1 MNKIFKLITSISF
14 LFFSIN
20 AALSEENFFNEALKM
35 YQNEKYEDARF
46 MLERNIVFNPKDAK
60 SYLYLAKIYNHEEDQ
75 NKEEYNL
82 ETTLLIEPNNEE
94 AILMLMKIAL
104 KKSNYSKVNDLS
116 QTFIKVCKKLCD
128 ENNEIQKSLK
138 NIEPATMSLDQNL
151 NKILIIDF
159 GSQFTQLIA
168 RRIRELGV
176 FSEIVSHKKIKIK
189 HIDKSIKGIILSGGP
204 LNVYEINK
212 YSFDKKIINLSIPI
226 LGICFGHQILSK
238 LNGGRVKQSKHREF
252 GLANIYKKNESL
264 LIKNFFNKQKSKKVW
279 MSHADQV
286 SKLPKNFKVIASST
300 NSKFAIV
307 ENKLNKFYGIQF
319 HPEVTHTENGKKL
332 ISNFIFLICKIK
344 RNWSSKDQ
352 KIQLIKEV
360 KDQVGSE
367 KVICALSGGVD
378 SSVVAQLLNKA
389 IGKKLYCIFVNT
401 GLLRKNEEVQVVQT
415 FKKRLKI
422 NLIYVNAEKEFLK
435 KLHNVSD
442 PEKKRKIIGN
452 LFIKIFERYAK
463 KIKNVKFL
471 AQGTLYPD
479 LIESRSVTGSQTSK
493 IKSHHN
499 VGGLPKKMKLKLV
512 EPLKF
517 LFKDEVR
524 KLGLELN
531 LNKDIISRH
540 PFPGP
545 GLAIRMPGLITNE
558 KIKILKEADYYFI
571 QALRDHGLYHKIW
584 QAYAA
589 LLPVKTVGVMGDN
602 RTYEY
607 LCLLRAITSE
617 DGMTADFY
625 EFKKSFMET
634 ISNKIVNS
642 IRGINRVVYD
652 ITSKPPSTIE
662 LE

>member
-1 MNKIFKLITSISF
+1 
-14 LFFSIN
+14 
-20 AALSEENFFNEALKM
+20 
-35 YQNEKYEDARF
+35 
-46 MLERNIVFNPKDAK
+46 
-60 SYLYLAKIYNHEEDQ
+60 
-75 NKEEYNL
+75 
-82 ETTLLIEPNNEE
+82 
-94 AILMLMKIAL
+94 
-104 KKSNYSKVNDLS
+104 
-116 QTFIKVCKKLCD
+116 
-128 ENNEIQKSLK
+128 
-138 NIEPATMSLDQNL
+138 MSLEQNL

-176 FSEIVSHKKIKIK
+176 FSEIISHKKIKIK
-189 HIDKSIKGIILSGGP
+189 DLNKSIRGIILSGGP

-212 YSFDKKIINLSIPI
+212 YSFDKKIINLDIPI

-238 LNGGRVKQSKHREF
+238 LNGGTVKQSKHREF
-252 GLANIYKKNESL
+252 GLANIYRKNESL
-264 LIKNFFNKQKSKKVW
+264 LTKNFFNKKKLKKVW

-307 ENKLNKFYGIQF
+307 ENKQKKFYGIQF

-332 ISNFIFLICKIK
+332 ISNFIFLICRMK

-360 KDQVGSE
+360 KNQVGSE

-401 GLLRKNEEVQVVQT
+401 GLLRKDEELQVVRT

-452 LFIKIFERYAK
+452 LFIKIFERYSK

-479 LIESRSVTGSQTSK
+479 LIESKSVTGSQTSK

-499 VGGLPKKMKLKLV
+499 VGGLPKKMNLQLV

-531 LNKDIISRH
+531 LSQEIISRH

-545 GLAIRMPGLITNE
+545 GLAIRMPGVITNE

-607 LCLLRAITSE
+607 ICLLRAITSE

-625 EFKKSFMET
+625 EFKKSFMQT
-634 ISNKIVNS
+634 VSNKIINS

-652 ITSKPPSTIE
+652 VTSKPPSTIE

>member
-1 MNKIFKLITSISF
+1 
-14 LFFSIN
+14 
-20 AALSEENFFNEALKM
+20 
-35 YQNEKYEDARF
+35 
-46 MLERNIVFNPKDAK
+46 
-60 SYLYLAKIYNHEEDQ
+60 
-75 NKEEYNL
+75 
-82 ETTLLIEPNNEE
+82 
-94 AILMLMKIAL
+94 
-104 KKSNYSKVNDLS
+104 
-116 QTFIKVCKKLCD
+116 
-128 ENNEIQKSLK
+128 
-138 NIEPATMSLDQNL
+138 MSLDHNL

-176 FSEIVSHKKIKIK
+176 YSEIISHKLIKNRNINQ
-189 HIDKSIKGIILSGGP
+189 SVQGIILSGGP
-204 LNVYEINK
+204 LNVYQINK
-212 YSFDKKIINLSIPI
+212 YSFDKKIIENDIPV

-238 LNGGRVKQSKHREF
+238 LNGGKVKESKHREF
-252 GLANIYKKNESL
+252 GLANIYKKRNSPL
-264 LIKNFFNKQKSKKVW
+264 TKNLFNKKKIIKVW

-286 SKLPKNFKVIASST
+286 SKLPKKFNVIASSQ

-307 ENKLNKFYGIQF
+307 ENKSKKFYGVQF

-332 ISNFIFLICKIK
+332 ISNFIFDICGIK
-344 RNWSSKDQ
+344 KNWSSKDQ
-352 KIQLIKEV
+352 KKKLINDV
-360 KDQVGSE
+360 RYQVGNN

-389 IGKKLYCIFVNT
+389 IGKNLYCIFVNT
-401 GLLRKNEEVQVVQT
+401 GLLRKNEEKQVVKT
-415 FKKRLKI
+415 FKTKLKI
-422 NLIYVNAEKEFLK
+422 NLIYVNAEKEFLM
-435 KLHNVSD
+435 KLKNVSD

-463 KIKNVKFL
+463 KIKNVQFL

-479 LIESRSVTGSQTSK
+479 LIESKSVTGSQTSK

-531 LNKDIISRH
+531 LNKEIISRH

-545 GLAIRMPGLITNE
+545 GLAIRMPGLITKA
-558 KIKILKEADYYFI
+558 KINILKEADHYFI
-571 QALRDHGLYHKIW
+571 QALKEHGLYHKIW

-617 DGMTADFY
+617 DGMTADFF
-625 EFKKSFMET
+625 EFKKSFIQE

>member
-1 MNKIFKLITSISF
+1 
-14 LFFSIN
+14 
-20 AALSEENFFNEALKM
+20 
-35 YQNEKYEDARF
+35 
-46 MLERNIVFNPKDAK
+46 
-60 SYLYLAKIYNHEEDQ
+60 
-75 NKEEYNL
+75 
-82 ETTLLIEPNNEE
+82 
-94 AILMLMKIAL
+94 
-104 KKSNYSKVNDLS
+104 
-116 QTFIKVCKKLCD
+116 
-128 ENNEIQKSLK
+128 
-138 NIEPATMSLDQNL
+138 MSLDLIL

-176 FSEIVSHKKIKIK
+176 YSEIISHKQIKNKNINQ
-189 HIDKSIKGIILSGGP
+189 SIKGIILSGGP
-204 LNVYEINK
+204 LNVYQINK
-212 YSFDKKIINLSIPI
+212 YSFDKNIIENGIPV

-252 GLANIYKKNESL
+252 GLANIYKKRNSPL
-264 LIKNFFNKQKSKKVW
+264 TKNLFNKKKIIKVW

-286 SKLPKNFKVIASST
+286 SKLPKKFSVIASSQ

-307 ENKLNKFYGIQF
+307 ENKSKKFYGVQF

-332 ISNFIFLICKIK
+332 ISNFIFDICRIK
-344 RNWSSKDQ
+344 KNWSSKHQ
-352 KIQLIKEV
+352 KKKLINDV
-360 KDQVGSE
+360 RYQVGNN

-378 SSVVAQLLNKA
+378 SGVVAQLLNKA

-401 GLLRKNEEVQVVQT
+401 GLLRKNEEKQVVKT
-415 FKKRLKI
+415 FKTKLKI
-422 NLIYVNAEKEFLK
+422 NLIYVNAEKEFLM
-435 KLHNVSD
+435 KLKNVSD

-463 KIKNVKFL
+463 KIKNVQFL

-479 LIESRSVTGSQTSK
+479 LIESKSVTGSQTSK

-531 LNKDIISRH
+531 LNKEIISRH

-545 GLAIRMPGLITNE
+545 GLAIRMPGLITKE
-558 KIKILKEADYYFI
+558 KINILKEADHYFI
-571 QALRDHGLYHKIW
+571 QALKEHGLYHKIW

-617 DGMTADFY
+617 DGMTADFF
-625 EFKKSFMET
+625 EFKKSFIQE

>member
-1 MNKIFKLITSISF
+1 
-14 LFFSIN
+14 
-20 AALSEENFFNEALKM
+20 
-35 YQNEKYEDARF
+35 
-46 MLERNIVFNPKDAK
+46 
-60 SYLYLAKIYNHEEDQ
+60 
-75 NKEEYNL
+75 
-82 ETTLLIEPNNEE
+82 
-94 AILMLMKIAL
+94 
-104 KKSNYSKVNDLS
+104 
-116 QTFIKVCKKLCD
+116 
-128 ENNEIQKSLK
+128 
-138 NIEPATMSLDQNL
+138 MSLDLSL

-176 FSEIVSHKKIKIK
+176 FSEIISHKKINYKYINN
-189 HIDKSIKGIILSGGP
+189 SIKGIILSGGP

-212 YSFDKKIINLSIPI
+212 YSFDKKIILNGIPV

-238 LNGGRVKQSKHREF
+238 LNGGKIKQSKHREF
-252 GLANIYKKNESL
+252 GLANIIKKKDSL
-264 LIKNFFNKQKSKKVW
+264 LTKNFFNNKKTVKVW

-286 SKLPKNFKVIASST
+286 IKLSKNFKIIASSQ

-307 ENKLNKFYGIQF
+307 EDKSKGFYGVQF
-319 HPEVTHTENGKKL
+319 HPEVTHTENGKKI
-332 ISNFIFLICKIK
+332 ISNFIFLICGIK

-352 KIQLIKEV
+352 KKKLIMDV
-360 KDQVGSE
+360 KNQVGKN

-401 GLLRKNEEVQVVQT
+401 GLLRKNEEKQVVKT
-415 FKKRLKI
+415 FKKKLKI
-422 NLIYVNAEKEFLK
+422 NLIYVNAEKEFIK
-435 KLHNVSD
+435 KLTNISD
-442 PEKKRKIIGN
+442 PEKKRKIIGTM
-452 LFIKIFERYAK
+452 FIKIFERYAK

-524 KLGLELN
+524 KLGSELN
-531 LNKDIISRH
+531 LSKNIISRH

-545 GLAIRMPGLITNE
+545 GLAIRMPGIITKE
-558 KIKILKEADYYFI
+558 KINILKEADHYFI
-571 QALRDHGLYHKIW
+571 QALKDHDLYHKIW
-584 QAYAA
+584 QAYVA

-617 DGMTADFY
+617 DGMTADFF
-625 EFKKSFMET
+625 EFKKSFLQM

>member
-1 MNKIFKLITSISF
+1 
-14 LFFSIN
+14 
-20 AALSEENFFNEALKM
+20 
-35 YQNEKYEDARF
+35 
-46 MLERNIVFNPKDAK
+46 
-60 SYLYLAKIYNHEEDQ
+60 
-75 NKEEYNL
+75 
-82 ETTLLIEPNNEE
+82 
-94 AILMLMKIAL
+94 
-104 KKSNYSKVNDLS
+104 
-116 QTFIKVCKKLCD
+116 
-128 ENNEIQKSLK
+128 
-138 NIEPATMSLDQNL
+138 MSLDKNL

-168 RRIRELGV
+168 RRIRESGV
-176 FSEIVSHKKIKIK
+176 YSEIISHKKVKNK
-189 HIDKSIKGIILSGGP
+189 NIDNSIKGIILSGGP
-204 LNVYEINK
+204 LNVYQINK
-212 YSFDKKIINLSIPI
+212 YSFDKRIIENQIPV

-238 LNGGRVKQSKHREF
+238 LNGGRVKQSKYREF
-252 GLANIYKKNESL
+252 GLANIRKKKESIL
-264 LIKNFFNKQKSKKVW
+264 TKNFFNKKNINKVW

-286 SKLPKNFKVIASST
+286 SKLPKNFNVIASSQ
-300 NSKFAIV
+300 NSKFAII
-307 ENKLNKFYGIQF
+307 ENKKKNFYGVQF

-332 ISNFIFLICKIK
+332 INNFIFLICKIK

-352 KIQLIKEV
+352 KIKLIKDV
-360 KDQVGSE
+360 QNLVGKN

-389 IGKKLYCIFVNT
+389 IGKKLFCIFVNT
-401 GLLRKNEEVQVVQT
+401 GLLRKNEEIQVVKT
-415 FKKRLKI
+415 FKKKLKI
-422 NLIYVNAEKEFLK
+422 NLIYVNAENEFLK
-435 KLHNVSD
+435 KLSNVSD

-463 KIKNVKFL
+463 RIKNVKFL

-479 LIESRSVTGSQTSK
+479 LIESKSVTGSQTSK

-524 KLGLELN
+524 KLGLELK
-531 LNKDIISRH
+531 LSKEIISRH

-545 GLAIRMPGLITNE
+545 GLAIRMPGIITKE
-558 KIKILKEADYYFI
+558 KIKILKEADNYFI
-571 QALRDHGLYHKIW
+571 QALREHNLYNKIW

-625 EFKKSFMET
+625 DFKKSFIQM

-642 IRGINRVVYD
+642 IRGVNRVVYD
-652 ITSKPPSTIE
+652 VTSKPPSTIE